1 MIKLDFRNEFD
12 NLPVMLTELF
22 DQQVQ
27 LYFLKEMS

>member
-12 NLPVMLTELF
+12 NLSVMLTELF